1 MFFLKIEER
10 GGRGKKVRNK
20 CLRKIQQKNCR
31 FRLEAEKQRAIEE
44 QKKNYQKLLDEAKE
58 YGLRKAILAD
68 SDNFF
73 ESKF

>member
-1 MFFLKIEER
+1 M
-10 GGRGKKVRNK
+10 
-20 CLRKIQQKNCR
+20 RKIQQKNCR